1 MHKSWKAGF
10 HLLLWAGAVALV
22 HAQANQAGPDTIIFT
37 NGDKLAGHFVRASDS
52 SVTFQNDALANKSN
66 PMGTL
71 SIDWSKVRELDTAG
85 KVAVLRKGVKFRR
98 HHTPLDIPIGTLQ
111 MQNQTLQI
119 TAAPG
124 SPVQPIPL
132 AQSAVVIDQ
141 DSFQKAANRS
151 PGIFNDWTGT
161 ITAGATLVQ
170 ATQTNRTFTA
180 GVAVVRAEPTEDWL
194 NPSYRTSFAFTESY
208 GRLTQPGAI
217 TIKTSIFHGAAEQDQ
232 YFTSAVFAFGQAD
245 FDHNYSQGLDL
256 QQTYNGGIGW
266 TVVKNA
272 AEQLD
277 LKASVNYIR
286 QQFLPAANGVTP
298 PSLSLVGS
306 GFSEHY
312 LRKFARGA
320 TLDESLSATPAWNNT
335 SAYSAAFSTLLTIP
349 VYKHLSGST
358 GVIDTFLNDP
368 PPGFKKN
375 SFQFTLGVTYALP

>member
-1 MHKSWKAGF
+1 MHKSWKAGCR
-10 HLLLWAGAVALV
+10 LLLSTVAVALV
-22 HAQANQAGPDTIIFT
+22 HAQANSPDTIIFT
-37 NGDKLAGHFVRASDS
+37 NGDKLAGHFVRATDS
-52 SVTFQNDALANKSN
+52 SVTFKSDALGNL
-66 PMGTL
+66 TV
-71 SIDWSKVRELDTAG
+71 DWSKVRELDTAG
-85 KVAVLRKGVKFRR
+85 KVAVLRQGVKFKR

-132 AQSAVVIDQ
+132 AQSAVIIDEE
-141 DSFQKAANRS
+141 SFQRAANRT
-151 PGIFNDWTGT
+151 PGFFNDWTGT
-161 ITAGATLVQ
+161 ITAGATIVQ
-170 ATQTNRTFTA
+170 ATQTNHTFTA
-180 GVAVVRAEPTEDWL
+180 GASVVRAEPTEDWL
-194 NPSYRTSFAFTESY
+194 HPSYRTSFAFTESY
-208 GRLTQPGAI
+208 GQLTQPGAT

-232 YFTSAVFAFGQAD
+232 YFTSSVFGFGQAD

-272 AEQLD
+272 VEQLD
-277 LKASVNYIR
+277 LKGSVSYIR
-286 QQFLPAANGVTP
+286 QQFLPAANGVTQP
-298 PSLSLVGS
+298 TESLVGS
-306 GFSEHY
+306 VFSEHY

-335 SAYSAAFSTLLTIP
+335 NAYSAAFSTLLTIP
-349 VYKHLSGST
+349 VYKRLSGSA
-358 GVIDTFLNDP
+358 GVIDTFLNNP